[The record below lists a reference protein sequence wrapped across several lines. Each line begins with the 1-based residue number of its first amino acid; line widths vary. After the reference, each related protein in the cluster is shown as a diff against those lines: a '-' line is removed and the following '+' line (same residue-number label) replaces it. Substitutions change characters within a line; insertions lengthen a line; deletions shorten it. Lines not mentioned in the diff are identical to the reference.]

1 MNNALPD
8 RVVMAA
14 IALTL
19 VVVFALIFSLRPN
32 DNNAEPLLWREQ
44 SFPSNGSL
52 AI

>member
-8 RVVMAA
+8 RVVMTV

-19 VVVFALIFSLRPN
+19 VLVFALIFSLRPN
-32 DNNAEPLLWREQ
+32 DNNAEPFLWKEQ
-44 SFPSNGSL
+44 STPDGSSL

>member
-19 VVVFALIFSLRPN
+19 VVVFVLIFSLRPN
-32 DNNAEPLLWREQ
+32 DNNSEPFLWKEQ
-44 SFPSNGSL
+44 STPNSSLL

>member
-8 RVVMAA
+8 RVVMGA

-19 VVVFALIFSLRPN
+19 VLVFVLIFSLRPN
-32 DNNAEPLLWREQ
+32 AKNSQPFLWRDQ
-44 SFPSNGSL
+44 PSPSSSTL

>member
-19 VVVFALIFSLRPN
+19 VVVFVLIFSLKPN
-32 DNNAEPLLWREQ
+32 NNNSEPFLWKER
-44 SFPSNGSL
+44 SNPSRSSL

>member
-32 DNNAEPLLWREQ
+32 DKNSEPFLWKEQ
-44 SFPSNGSL
+44 SSPNGSSL

>member
-14 IALTL
+14 IAFTL

-32 DNNAEPLLWREQ
+32 DNNAEPLLWKEQ
-44 SFPSNGSL
+44 SSPSKSSL

>member
-8 RVVMAA
+8 RDVMAA

-19 VVVFALIFSLRPN
+19 VVVFVLIFSLRPN
-32 DNNAEPLLWREQ
+32 DNNAEPFLWKEQ
-44 SFPSNGSL
+44 SSPSGSSL

>member
-19 VVVFALIFSLRPN
+19 VVVFVLIFSLRPN
-32 DNNAEPLLWREQ
+32 DNNTEPFLWKEQ
-44 SFPSNGSL
+44 STPNGSSL

>member
-32 DNNAEPLLWREQ
+32 NNNGEPLLWKEQ
-44 SFPSNGSL
+44 SSPSESSL